1 MSSETSEN
9 IPLVSIVIPVYNGGQ
24 YMREAIDSALG
35 QTYPNCEVIVVNDG
49 SKDDGQTEAIAM
61 SYGDRIRYFSKPN
74 GGCGSALNVGIANM
88 RGDFFSWLSHDDAYV
103 PHKIAHQIA
112 LHQSAGNPDAI
123 VFCGYELMDATSKR
137 TGDMRPHAVLKKNQ
151 LETPM
156 LPLLRGLIHG
166 CALLIPRKYF
176 DEMGSFNEALPTT
189 QDYDLWFKFFR
200 DAPLIYDEQLL
211 VRSRVHPAQ
220 DTHRK
225 WHQHIAECNELW
237 TGFLHKLTDEEMTRM
252 EGSPYRFLTRTAK
265 FLAETPYSEAK
276 KKADELSAERLART
290 KISIIMPFRDRFP
303 WAIEAMQSVKSQTH
317 TNWELIMV
325 DDGSS
330 TPCIDLGE
338 AAEADSRIRY
348 VLQPPKGPAA
358 ARNNGIRHATGQ
370 YIAFLDSD
378 DLYEPQKLEK
388 QLQFMEENLCSLS
401 HTSYQRMT
409 TAGELLEVIHSAKL
423 NGNIFPAVIG
433 TCTIAMPTV
442 MGKKEVFQ
450 TLSFPENNEIGE
462 DVCLW
467 IELSAI
473 HRWGGLDASLTRVR
487 ISDQSSAFNPQKQV
501 IGLLNIALYCMR
513 HQHLAV
519 HSTWINRLVAAAS
532 RTLEIPPETVATEAI
547 PSVEPPKTPE
557 FITDTMEAEIRVDK
571 HHPLDAIYKIPEKVS
586 KEIGRAVRKIR
597 KAVSG

>member
-1 MSSETSEN
+1 MSQQPNQEF
-9 IPLVSIVIPVYNGGQ
+9 PLVSIVIPVYNGSQ

-49 SKDDGQTEAIAM
+49 SRDDGQTEQIAL

-88 RGDFFSWLSHDDAYV
+88 RGEFFSWLSHDDAYV
-103 PHKIAHQIA
+103 PQKIAHQIE
-112 LHQSAGNPDAI
+112 LHQSSGNPDSI
-123 VFCGYELMDATSKR
+123 VFCGYELMDSTSKR
-137 TGDMRPHAVLKKNQ
+137 TGDMRPHAVLKKHQ

-166 CALLIPRKYF
+166 CALLIPRRYF
-176 DEMGSFNEALPTT
+176 DEMGCFNEALPTT

-200 DAPLIYDEQLL
+200 EAPLVYDEQLL

-237 TGFLHKLTDEEMTRM
+237 IGFLQKLTDEEMTRM

-276 KKADELSAERLART
+276 RKADELASERLART

-303 WAIEAMQSVKSQTH
+303 WAIEAMQSVISQSH
-317 TNWELIMV
+317 PNWELIMV

-330 TPCIDLGE
+330 SPCIELGE

-358 ARNNGIRHATGQ
+358 ARNNGIRHASGQ
-370 YIAFLDSD
+370 FIAFLDSD
-378 DLYEPQKLEK
+378 DLYEPKKLEM
-388 QLQFMEENLCSLS
+388 QLQYMEENLCSLS

-409 TAGELLEVIHSAKL
+409 TTGELLEVIHSAKL

-442 MGKKEVFQ
+442 MGRKEVFQ
-450 TLSFPENNEIGE
+450 SLSFPENNEIGE

-473 HRWGGLDASLTRVR
+473 HRWGGIDTSLTRVR
-487 ISDQSSAFNPQKQV
+487 VSDQSSAFNPHKQV

-513 HQHLAV
+513 HEHLAPHTQWV
-519 HSTWINRLVAAAS
+519 NRLVTAAS
-532 RTLEIPPETVATEAI
+532 RILEAPPSIATTDSRSSIEAPGPAELETNT
-547 PSVEPPKTPE
+547 
-557 FITDTMEAEIRVDK
+557 TDAEIRVDK
-571 HHPLDAIYKIPEKVS
+571 KHPLDAIYRIPEKVS
-586 KEIGRAVRKIR
+586 KELGKAVRKIR

>member
-1 MSSETSEN
+1 MSLEAN
-9 IPLVSIVIPVYNGGQ
+9 QKLPLVSIVIPVYNGGQ

-49 SKDDGQTEAIAM
+49 SRDDGQTEEIAL

-112 LHQSAGNPDAI
+112 LHQNSERPDAI

-200 DAPLIYDEQLL
+200 EAPLIYDEQLL

-252 EGSPYRFLTRTAK
+252 EGSPYRFFSRTAK

-276 KKADELSAERLART
+276 KKADELAAERLSKT

-303 WAIEAMQSVKSQTH
+303 WAIEAMQSVQSQTH
-317 TNWELIMV
+317 INWELIMV

-330 TPCIDLGE
+330 TPCIELGE

-358 ARNNGIRHATGQ
+358 ARNNGIRHATGE

-378 DLYEPQKLEK
+378 DLYEPQKLET
-388 QLQFMEENLCSLS
+388 QLQFMEENLCLLS

-409 TAGELLEVIHSAKL
+409 TEGELLEVIHSAKL

-450 TLSFPENNEIGE
+450 SLSFPENNEIGE

-473 HRWGGLDASLTRVR
+473 HRWGGLDTSLTRVR

-501 IGLLNIALYCMR
+501 VGLLNIALYCMR
-513 HQHLAV
+513 HEHLAA
-519 HSTWINRLVAAAS
+519 HPTWINRLVTAAS
-532 RTLEIPPETVATEAI
+532 RILETPLTNAATDSRPPVEAPNPVEHTTDNIET
-547 PSVEPPKTPE
+547 
-557 FITDTMEAEIRVDK
+557 DIRLDK
-571 HHPLDAIYKIPEKVS
+571 NHPLDVIYRIPEKVS
-586 KEIGRAVRKIR
+586 KELGRAVRKIR